1 MTLQEK
7 WKLERERKAFLA
19 LADGSVFYGYSMGA
33 PVDSFGEVVFN
44 TSLSGYQEILSDP
57 SYSGQFVTL
66 TETEIGNVGI
76 NKIDMESDKFHAA
89 GLLVQHV
96 NEASNWRTDEE
107 LSAALTRYN
116 IPALAGIDTRA
127 LTLLLREKGTVKG
140 FICTS
145 GKISPEDGV
154 AKAKAW
160 AGLDGIDTVAGVTC
174 KEKYVFSDE
183 FLMGYGMPEML
194 SPATMNLV
202 VYDFG
207 LKRNILRNLRLQ
219 GFKVTVVPAYT
230 SAKEV
235 LAMKPDGVFLSN
247 GPGDPAGVK
256 GAVDNAKA
264 ILGKVPMMGI
274 CLGHQ
279 ILGLASGAKTGRLKF
294 GHHGG
299 NHPVK
304 FLDTGRVMVTSQNHN
319 FAVLPETIDK
329 DILEVTHVNLNDQSI
344 EGFRSKKVPMI
355 AVQFHPEAAPGPHD
369 SNPFFDDCRKL
380 VENFKNKK

>member
-7 WKLERERKAFLA
+7 WKLQRERKAFLA

-57 SYSGQFVTL
+57 SYAGQFVTL
-66 TETEIGNVGI
+66 TETEIGNVGV
-76 NKIDMESDKFHAA
+76 NETDMESPKFQAG
-89 GLLVQHV
+89 GLLVQQI
-96 NEASNWRTDEE
+96 NPSSNWRSEEE
-107 LSAALTRYN
+107 LTDALKRYG

-145 GKISPEDGV
+145 GSVTPDEGV

-160 AGLDGIDTVAGVTC
+160 AGLDGVDMVETVTC

-183 FLMGYGMPEML
+183 FLKGFGMPQEL
-194 SPATMNLV
+194 PAADLKLV
-202 VYDFG
+202 AYDFG
-207 LKRNILRNLRLQ
+207 IKRNILRNLRLQ
-219 GFKVTVVPAYT
+219 GFQVTVVPAYT
-230 SAKEV
+230 PAEEV
-235 LAMKPDGVFLSN
+235 LAMNPDGIFFSN

-256 GAVDNAKA
+256 DAVKNARA
-264 ILGKVPMMGI
+264 ILGKVPVMGI
-274 CLGHQ
+274 CLGLQ

-299 NHPVK
+299 NHPVM
-304 FLDTGRVMVTSQNHN
+304 FMESGRVMVTSQNHN
-319 FAVLPETIDK
+319 FAVLDASIDPEV
-329 DILEVTHVNLNDQSI
+329 LEITHVNLNDHSI

-369 SNPFFDDCRKL
+369 SNPFFEDCRKL
-380 VENFKNKK
+380 VLENKK

>member
-7 WKLERERKAFLA
+7 WKLQRERKAFLA

-57 SYSGQFVTL
+57 SYAGQFVTL
-66 TETEIGNVGI
+66 TETEIGNVGV
-76 NKIDMESDKFHAA
+76 NETDMESPKFQAG
-89 GLLVQHV
+89 GLLVQQI
-96 NEASNWRTDEE
+96 NPSSNWRSEEE
-107 LSAALTRYN
+107 LTDALKRYG

-145 GKISPEDGV
+145 GSVTPDEGV

-160 AGLDGIDTVAGVTC
+160 AGLDGVDMVETVTC

-183 FLMGYGMPEML
+183 FLKGFGLPQEL
-194 SPATMNLV
+194 PAADLKLV
-202 VYDFG
+202 AYDFG
-207 LKRNILRNLRLQ
+207 IKRNILRNLRLQ
-219 GFKVTVVPAYT
+219 GFQVTVVPAYT
-230 SAKEV
+230 PAEEV
-235 LAMKPDGVFLSN
+235 LAMNPDGIFFSN

-256 GAVDNAKA
+256 DAVKNARA
-264 ILGKVPMMGI
+264 ILGKVPVMGI
-274 CLGHQ
+274 CLGLQ

-299 NHPVK
+299 NHPVM
-304 FLDTGRVMVTSQNHN
+304 FMESGRVMVTSQNHN
-319 FAVLPETIDK
+319 FAVLDESIDPEV
-329 DILEVTHVNLNDQSI
+329 LEITHVNLNDHSI

-369 SNPFFDDCRKL
+369 SNPFFEDCRKL
-380 VENFKNKK
+380 VLENKK

>member
-7 WKLERERKAFLA
+7 WKLQRERKAFLA

-57 SYSGQFVTL
+57 SYAGQFVTL
-66 TETEIGNVGI
+66 TETEIGNVGV
-76 NKIDMESDKFHAA
+76 NETDMESPKFQAG
-89 GLLVQHV
+89 GLLVQQI
-96 NEASNWRTDEE
+96 NPSSNWRSEEE
-107 LSAALTRYN
+107 LTDALKRYG

-145 GKISPEDGV
+145 GSVTPDEGV

-160 AGLDGIDTVAGVTC
+160 AGLDGVDMVETVTC

-183 FLMGYGMPEML
+183 FLKGFGMPQEL
-194 SPATMNLV
+194 PAADLKLV
-202 VYDFG
+202 AYDFG
-207 LKRNILRNLRLQ
+207 IKRNILRNLRLQ
-219 GFKVTVVPAYT
+219 GFQVTVVPAYT
-230 SAKEV
+230 PAEEV
-235 LAMKPDGVFLSN
+235 LAMNPDGIFFSN

-256 GAVDNAKA
+256 DAVKNARA
-264 ILGKVPMMGI
+264 ILGKGPVMGI
-274 CLGHQ
+274 CLGLQ

-299 NHPVK
+299 NHPVM
-304 FLDTGRVMVTSQNHN
+304 FMESGRVMVTSQNHN
-319 FAVLPETIDK
+319 FAVLDASIDPEV
-329 DILEVTHVNLNDQSI
+329 LEITHVNLNDHSI

-369 SNPFFDDCRKL
+369 SNPFFEDCRKL
-380 VENFKNKK
+380 VLENKK

>member
-7 WKLERERKAFLA
+7 WKLQRERKAFLA

-57 SYSGQFVTL
+57 SYAGQFVTL
-66 TETEIGNVGI
+66 TETEIGNVGV
-76 NKIDMESDKFHAA
+76 NETDMESPKFQAG
-89 GLLVQHV
+89 GLLVQQI
-96 NEASNWRTDEE
+96 NPSSNWRSEEE
-107 LSAALTRYN
+107 LTDALKRYG

-127 LTLLLREKGTVKG
+127 LTLLLREKGTVKS

-145 GKISPEDGV
+145 GSVTPDEGV

-160 AGLDGIDTVAGVTC
+160 AGLDGVDMVETVTC

-183 FLMGYGMPEML
+183 FLKGFGMPQEL
-194 SPATMNLV
+194 PAADLKLV
-202 VYDFG
+202 AYDFG
-207 LKRNILRNLRLQ
+207 IKRTILRNLRLQ
-219 GFKVTVVPAYT
+219 GFQVTVVPAYT
-230 SAKEV
+230 PAEEV
-235 LAMKPDGVFLSN
+235 LAMNPDGIFFSN

-256 GAVDNAKA
+256 DAVKNARA
-264 ILGKVPMMGI
+264 ILGKVPVMGI
-274 CLGHQ
+274 CLGLQ

-299 NHPVK
+299 NHPVM
-304 FLDTGRVMVTSQNHN
+304 FMESGRVMVTSQNHN
-319 FAVLPETIDK
+319 FAVLDASIDPEV
-329 DILEVTHVNLNDQSI
+329 LEITHVNLNDHSI

-369 SNPFFDDCRKL
+369 SNPFFEDCRKL
-380 VENFKNKK
+380 VLENKK

>member
-7 WKLERERKAFLA
+7 WKLQRERKAFLA

-57 SYSGQFVTL
+57 SYAGQFVTL
-66 TETEIGNVGI
+66 TETEIGNVGV
-76 NKIDMESDKFHAA
+76 NETDMESPKFQAG
-89 GLLVQHV
+89 GLLVQQI
-96 NEASNWRTDEE
+96 NPSSNWRSEEE
-107 LSAALTRYN
+107 LTDALKRYG

-145 GKISPEDGV
+145 GSVTPDEGV

-160 AGLDGIDTVAGVTC
+160 AGLDGVDMVETVTC

-183 FLMGYGMPEML
+183 FLKGFGMPQEL
-194 SPATMNLV
+194 PAADLKLV
-202 VYDFG
+202 AYDFG
-207 LKRNILRNLRLQ
+207 IKRNILRNLRLQ
-219 GFKVTVVPAYT
+219 GFQVTVVPAYT
-230 SAKEV
+230 PAEEV
-235 LAMKPDGVFLSN
+235 LAMNPDGIFFSN

-256 GAVDNAKA
+256 DAVKNARA
-264 ILGKVPMMGI
+264 ILGKVPVMGI
-274 CLGHQ
+274 CLGLQ

-299 NHPVK
+299 NHPVM
-304 FLDTGRVMVTSQNHN
+304 FMESGRVMVTSQNHN
-319 FAVLPETIDK
+319 FAVLDASIDPEVIE
-329 DILEVTHVNLNDQSI
+329 ITHVNLNDHSI

-369 SNPFFDDCRKL
+369 SNPFFEDCRKL
-380 VENFKNKK
+380 VLENKK

>member
-7 WKLERERKAFLA
+7 WKLQRERKAFLA

-33 PVDSFGEVVFN
+33 PVDSLGEVVFN

-57 SYSGQFVTL
+57 SYAGQFVTL
-66 TETEIGNVGI
+66 TETEIGNVGV
-76 NKIDMESDKFHAA
+76 NETDMESPKFQAG
-89 GLLVQHV
+89 GLLVQQI
-96 NEASNWRTDEE
+96 NPSSNWRSEEE
-107 LSAALTRYN
+107 LTDALKRYG

-145 GKISPEDGV
+145 GSVTPDEGV

-160 AGLDGIDTVAGVTC
+160 AGLDGVDMVETVTC

-183 FLMGYGMPEML
+183 FLKGFGMPQEL
-194 SPATMNLV
+194 PAADLKLV
-202 VYDFG
+202 AYDFG
-207 LKRNILRNLRLQ
+207 IKRNILRNLRLQ
-219 GFKVTVVPAYT
+219 GFQVTVVPAYT
-230 SAKEV
+230 PAEEV
-235 LAMKPDGVFLSN
+235 LAMNPDGIFFSN

-256 GAVDNAKA
+256 DAVKNARA
-264 ILGKVPMMGI
+264 ILGKVPVMGI
-274 CLGHQ
+274 CLGLQ

-299 NHPVK
+299 NHPVM
-304 FLDTGRVMVTSQNHN
+304 FMESGRVMVTSQNHN
-319 FAVLPETIDK
+319 FAVLDASIDPEV
-329 DILEVTHVNLNDQSI
+329 LEITHVNLNDHSI

-369 SNPFFDDCRKL
+369 SNPFFEDCRKL
-380 VENFKNKK
+380 VLENKK

>member
-7 WKLERERKAFLA
+7 WKLQRERKAFLA

-44 TSLSGYQEILSDP
+44 TSLSGYEEILSDP
-57 SYSGQFVTL
+57 SYAGQFVTL
-66 TETEIGNVGI
+66 TETEIGNVGV
-76 NKIDMESDKFHAA
+76 NSADMESEKFQAA
-89 GLLVQHV
+89 GLLVQQI
-96 NEASNWRTDEE
+96 NADSNWRSEE
-107 LSAALTRYN
+107 SLVNALKRFG

-145 GKISPEDGV
+145 GKVTPEEGV

-160 AGLDGIDTVAGVTC
+160 NGLDGIDMVESVTC
-174 KEKYVFSDE
+174 KKPYEFSDD
-183 FLMGYGMPEML
+183 FASDFGMPKEL
-194 SPATMNLV
+194 PPADLKLV
-202 VYDFG
+202 AYDFG
-207 LKRNILRNLRLQ
+207 IKKNILRNLRMQ
-219 GFKVTVVPAYT
+219 GFRVTVVPAYT
-230 SAKEV
+230 AANDV
-235 LAMKPDGVFLSN
+235 LAMKPDAVFFSN
-247 GPGDPAGVK
+247 GPGDPAGVRD
-256 GAVDNAKA
+256 AVQNAKA
-264 ILGKVPMMGI
+264 ILGKVPVMGI

-279 ILGLASGAKTGRLKF
+279 ILGLANGAQTGRLKF

-319 FAVLPETIDK
+319 FAVLENSIDSE
-329 DILEVTHVNLNDQSI
+329 ILEVTHVNLNDQSI

-369 SNPFFDDCRKL
+369 SNPFFVECRKL
-380 VENFKNKK
+380 VLENKR

>member
-7 WKLERERKAFLA
+7 WKLQRERKAFLA

-57 SYSGQFVTL
+57 SYAGQFVTL
-66 TETEIGNVGI
+66 TETEIGNVGV
-76 NKIDMESDKFHAA
+76 NETDMESPKFQAG
-89 GLLVQHV
+89 GLLVQQI
-96 NEASNWRTDEE
+96 NPSSNWRSEEE
-107 LSAALTRYN
+107 LTDALKRYG

-145 GKISPEDGV
+145 GSVTPDEGV

-160 AGLDGIDTVAGVTC
+160 AGLDGVDMVETVTC

-183 FLMGYGMPEML
+183 FLKGFGMPQEL
-194 SPATMNLV
+194 PAADLKLV
-202 VYDFG
+202 AYDFG
-207 LKRNILRNLRLQ
+207 IKRNILRNLRLQ
-219 GFKVTVVPAYT
+219 GFQVTVVPAYT
-230 SAKEV
+230 PAEEV
-235 LAMKPDGVFLSN
+235 LAMNPDGIFFSN

-256 GAVDNAKA
+256 DAVKNARA
-264 ILGKVPMMGI
+264 ILGKVPVMGI
-274 CLGHQ
+274 CLGLQ

-299 NHPVK
+299 NHPVM
-304 FLDTGRVMVTSQNHN
+304 FMESGRVMVTSQNHN
-319 FAVLPETIDK
+319 FAVLDESIDPEV
-329 DILEVTHVNLNDQSI
+329 LEITHVNLNDHSI
-344 EGFRSKKVPMI
+344 EGFRSKTVPMI

-369 SNPFFDDCRKL
+369 SNPFFEDCRKL
-380 VENFKNKK
+380 VLENKK

>member
-7 WKLERERKAFLA
+7 WKIQRERKAFLA
-19 LADGSVFYGYSMGA
+19 LADGSIFYGYSMGA

-44 TSLSGYQEILSDP
+44 TSLSGYEEILSDP
-57 SYSGQFVTL
+57 SYAGQFVTL
-66 TETEIGNVGI
+66 TETEIGNVGV
-76 NKIDMESDKFHAA
+76 NSADMESEKFQAA
-89 GLLVQHV
+89 GLLVQQI
-96 NEASNWRTDEE
+96 NADSNWRSEE
-107 LSAALTRYN
+107 SLVNALKRFG

-145 GKISPEDGV
+145 GKVTPEEGV

-160 AGLDGIDTVAGVTC
+160 NGLDGIDMVESVTC
-174 KEKYVFSDE
+174 KKTYEFSDD
-183 FLMGYGMPEML
+183 FASDFGMPKEL
-194 SPATMNLV
+194 PPADLKLV
-202 VYDFG
+202 AYDFG
-207 LKRNILRNLRLQ
+207 IKKNILRNLRMQ
-219 GFKVTVVPAYT
+219 GFRVTVVPAYT
-230 SAKEV
+230 AANDV
-235 LAMKPDGVFLSN
+235 LAMKPDAVFFSN
-247 GPGDPAGVK
+247 GPGDPAGVRD
-256 GAVDNAKA
+256 AVQNAKA
-264 ILGKVPMMGI
+264 ILGKVPVMGI

-279 ILGLASGAKTGRLKF
+279 ILGLANGAQTGRLKF

-319 FAVLPETIDK
+319 FAVLENSIDSE
-329 DILEVTHVNLNDQSI
+329 ILEVTHVNLNDQSI

-369 SNPFFDDCRKL
+369 SNPFFAECRKL
-380 VENFKNKK
+380 VLENKR

>member
-7 WKLERERKAFLA
+7 WKLQRERKAFLA

-57 SYSGQFVTL
+57 SYAGQFVTL
-66 TETEIGNVGI
+66 TETEIGNVGV
-76 NKIDMESDKFHAA
+76 NETDMESPKFQAG
-89 GLLVQHV
+89 GLLVQQI
-96 NEASNWRTDEE
+96 NPSSNWRSEEE
-107 LSAALTRYN
+107 LTDALKRYG

-127 LTLLLREKGTVKG
+127 LTLLLREKGTVKS

-145 GKISPEDGV
+145 GSVTPDEGV

-160 AGLDGIDTVAGVTC
+160 AGLDGVDMVETVTC

-183 FLMGYGMPEML
+183 FLKGFGMPQEL
-194 SPATMNLV
+194 PAADLKLV
-202 VYDFG
+202 AYDFG
-207 LKRNILRNLRLQ
+207 IKRNILRNLRLQ
-219 GFKVTVVPAYT
+219 GFQVTVVPAYT
-230 SAKEV
+230 PAEEV
-235 LAMKPDGVFLSN
+235 LAMNPDGIFFSN

-256 GAVDNAKA
+256 DAVKNARA
-264 ILGKVPMMGI
+264 ILGKVPVMGI
-274 CLGHQ
+274 CLGLQ

-299 NHPVK
+299 NHPVM
-304 FLDTGRVMVTSQNHN
+304 FMESGRVMVTSQNHN
-319 FAVLPETIDK
+319 FAVLDASIDPEV
-329 DILEVTHVNLNDQSI
+329 LEITHVNLNDHSI

-369 SNPFFDDCRKL
+369 SNPFFEDCRKL
-380 VENFKNKK
+380 VLENKK

>member
-7 WKLERERKAFLA
+7 WKLQRERKAFLA

-57 SYSGQFVTL
+57 SYAGQFVTL
-66 TETEIGNVGI
+66 TETEIGNVGV
-76 NKIDMESDKFHAA
+76 NETDMESPKFQAG
-89 GLLVQHV
+89 GLLVQQI
-96 NEASNWRTDEE
+96 NPSSNWRSEEE
-107 LSAALTRYN
+107 LTDALKRYG

-145 GKISPEDGV
+145 GSVTPDEGV

-160 AGLDGIDTVAGVTC
+160 AGLDGVDMVESVTC

-183 FLMGYGMPEML
+183 FLKGFGMPQEL
-194 SPATMNLV
+194 PAADLKLV
-202 VYDFG
+202 AYDFG
-207 LKRNILRNLRLQ
+207 IKRNILRNLRLQ
-219 GFKVTVVPAYT
+219 GFQVTVVPAYT
-230 SAKEV
+230 PAEEV
-235 LAMKPDGVFLSN
+235 LAMNPDGIFFSN

-256 GAVDNAKA
+256 DAVKNARA
-264 ILGKVPMMGI
+264 ILGNVPVMGI
-274 CLGHQ
+274 CLGLQ

-299 NHPVK
+299 NHPVM
-304 FLDTGRVMVTSQNHN
+304 FMESGRVMVTSQNHN
-319 FAVLPETIDK
+319 FAVLDASIDPEV
-329 DILEVTHVNLNDQSI
+329 LEITHVNLNDHSI

-369 SNPFFDDCRKL
+369 SNPFFEDCRKL
-380 VENFKNKK
+380 VLENKK

>member
-7 WKLERERKAFLA
+7 WKLQRERKAFLA

-57 SYSGQFVTL
+57 SYAGQFVTL
-66 TETEIGNVGI
+66 TETEIGNVGV
-76 NKIDMESDKFHAA
+76 NETDMESPKFQAG
-89 GLLVQHV
+89 GLLVQQI
-96 NEASNWRTDEE
+96 NPSSNWRSEEE
-107 LSAALTRYN
+107 LTDALKRYG

-145 GKISPEDGV
+145 GSVTPDEGV

-160 AGLDGIDTVAGVTC
+160 AGLDGVDMVETVTC

-183 FLMGYGMPEML
+183 FLKGFGMPQEL
-194 SPATMNLV
+194 PAADLKLV
-202 VYDFG
+202 AYDFG
-207 LKRNILRNLRLQ
+207 IKRNILRNLRLQ
-219 GFKVTVVPAYT
+219 GFQVTVVPAYT
-230 SAKEV
+230 PAEEV
-235 LAMKPDGVFLSN
+235 LAMNPDGIFFSN

-256 GAVDNAKA
+256 DAVKNARA
-264 ILGKVPMMGI
+264 ILGKVPVMGI
-274 CLGHQ
+274 CLGLQ

-299 NHPVK
+299 NHPVM
-304 FLDTGRVMVTSQNHN
+304 FVESGRVMVTSQNHN
-319 FAVLPETIDK
+319 FAVLDASIDPEV
-329 DILEVTHVNLNDQSI
+329 LEITHVNLNDHSI

-369 SNPFFDDCRKL
+369 SNPFFEDCRKL
-380 VENFKNKK
+380 VLENKK

>member
-7 WKLERERKAFLA
+7 WKLQRERKAFLA

-57 SYSGQFVTL
+57 SYAGQFVTL
-66 TETEIGNVGI
+66 TETEIGNVGV
-76 NKIDMESDKFHAA
+76 NETDMESPKFQAG
-89 GLLVQHV
+89 GLLVQQI
-96 NEASNWRTDEE
+96 NPSSNWRSEEE
-107 LSAALTRYN
+107 LTDALKRYG

-127 LTLLLREKGTVKG
+127 LALLLREKGTVKG

-145 GKISPEDGV
+145 GSVTPDEGV

-160 AGLDGIDTVAGVTC
+160 AGLDGVDMVETVTC

-183 FLMGYGMPEML
+183 FLKGFGMPQEL
-194 SPATMNLV
+194 PAADLKLV
-202 VYDFG
+202 AYDFG
-207 LKRNILRNLRLQ
+207 IKRNILRNLRLQ
-219 GFKVTVVPAYT
+219 GFQVTVVPAYT
-230 SAKEV
+230 PAEEV
-235 LAMKPDGVFLSN
+235 LAMNPDGIFFSN

-256 GAVDNAKA
+256 DAVKNARA
-264 ILGKVPMMGI
+264 ILGKVPVMGI
-274 CLGHQ
+274 CLGLQ

-299 NHPVK
+299 NHPVM
-304 FLDTGRVMVTSQNHN
+304 FMESGRVMVTSQNHN
-319 FAVLPETIDK
+319 FAVLDASIDPEV
-329 DILEVTHVNLNDQSI
+329 LEITHVNLNDHSI

-369 SNPFFDDCRKL
+369 SNPFFEDCRKL
-380 VENFKNKK
+380 VLENKK

>member
-7 WKLERERKAFLA
+7 WKLQRERKAFLA

-57 SYSGQFVTL
+57 SYAGQFVTL
-66 TETEIGNVGI
+66 TETEIGNVGV
-76 NKIDMESDKFHAA
+76 NETDMESPKFQAG
-89 GLLVQHV
+89 GLLVQQI
-96 NEASNWRTDEE
+96 NPSSNWRSEEE
-107 LSAALTRYN
+107 LTDVLKRYG

-145 GKISPEDGV
+145 GSVTPDEGV

-160 AGLDGIDTVAGVTC
+160 AGLDGVDMVETVTC

-183 FLMGYGMPEML
+183 FLKGFGMPQEL
-194 SPATMNLV
+194 PAADLKLV
-202 VYDFG
+202 AYDFG
-207 LKRNILRNLRLQ
+207 IKRNILRNLRLQ
-219 GFKVTVVPAYT
+219 GFQVTVVPAYT
-230 SAKEV
+230 PAEEV
-235 LAMKPDGVFLSN
+235 LAMNPDGIFFSN

-256 GAVDNAKA
+256 DAVKNARA
-264 ILGKVPMMGI
+264 ILGKVPVMGI
-274 CLGHQ
+274 CLGLQ

-299 NHPVK
+299 NHPVM
-304 FLDTGRVMVTSQNHN
+304 FMESGRVMVTSQNHN
-319 FAVLPETIDK
+319 FAVLDASIDPEV
-329 DILEVTHVNLNDQSI
+329 LEITHVNLNDHSI

-369 SNPFFDDCRKL
+369 SNPFFEDCRKL
-380 VENFKNKK
+380 VLENKK

>member
-7 WKLERERKAFLA
+7 WKLQRERKAFLA

-57 SYSGQFVTL
+57 SYAGQFVTL
-66 TETEIGNVGI
+66 TETEIGNVGV
-76 NKIDMESDKFHAA
+76 NETDMESPKFQAG
-89 GLLVQHV
+89 GLLVQQI
-96 NEASNWRTDEE
+96 NPSSNWRSEEE
-107 LSAALTRYN
+107 LTDALKRYG

-145 GKISPEDGV
+145 GSVTPNEGV

-160 AGLDGIDTVAGVTC
+160 AGLDGVDMVETVTC

-183 FLMGYGMPEML
+183 FLKGFGMPQEL
-194 SPATMNLV
+194 PAADLKLV
-202 VYDFG
+202 AYDFG
-207 LKRNILRNLRLQ
+207 IKRNILRNLRLQ
-219 GFKVTVVPAYT
+219 GFQVTVVPAYT
-230 SAKEV
+230 PAEEV
-235 LAMKPDGVFLSN
+235 LAMNPDGIFFSN

-256 GAVDNAKA
+256 DAVKNARA
-264 ILGKVPMMGI
+264 ILGKVPVMGI
-274 CLGHQ
+274 CLGLQ

-299 NHPVK
+299 NHPVM
-304 FLDTGRVMVTSQNHN
+304 FMESGRVMVTSQNHN
-319 FAVLPETIDK
+319 FAVLDESIDPEV
-329 DILEVTHVNLNDQSI
+329 LEITHVNLNDHSI

-369 SNPFFDDCRKL
+369 SNPFFEDCRKL
-380 VENFKNKK
+380 VLENKK

>member
-7 WKLERERKAFLA
+7 WKIQRERKAFLA

-44 TSLSGYQEILSDP
+44 TSLSGYEEILSDP
-57 SYSGQFVTL
+57 SYAGQFVTL

-76 NKIDMESDKFHAA
+76 NQADMESEKFQAA
-89 GLLVQHV
+89 GLLVQQI
-96 NEASNWRTDEE
+96 NADSNWRSEESLTD
-107 LSAALTRYN
+107 ALKRYG

-127 LTLLLREKGTVKG
+127 LTLLLREKGTLKG

-145 GKISPEDGV
+145 GSVSAEEGV

-160 AGLDGIDTVAGVTC
+160 AGLDGIDMVETVTC
-174 KEKYVFSDE
+174 KTKYEFSDS
-183 FLMGYGMPEML
+183 FVNDFGMPKEL
-194 SPATMNLV
+194 PPADLKLV
-202 VYDFG
+202 AYDFG
-207 LKRNILRNLRLQ
+207 IKRNILRNLRMQ
-219 GFKVTVVPAYT
+219 GFKVAVVPAYT
-230 SAKEV
+230 PAEEV
-235 LAMKPDGVFLSN
+235 LAMKPDAVFFSN

-256 GAVDNAKA
+256 DAVKNAKA
-264 ILGKVPMMGI
+264 ILGKVPVMGI

-279 ILGLASGAKTGRLKF
+279 ILGLANGAQTGRLKF

-304 FLDTGRVMVTSQNHN
+304 FMDTGRVMVTSQNHN
-319 FAVLPETIDK
+319 FAVLENSIDPES
-329 DILEVTHVNLNDQSI
+329 LEVTHINLNDQSI
-344 EGFRSKKVPMI
+344 EGFRSKKFPMI

-369 SNPFFDDCRKL
+369 SNPFFEDCRKL
-380 VENFKNKK
+380 VTGK

>member
-7 WKLERERKAFLA
+7 WKLQRERKAFLA

-57 SYSGQFVTL
+57 SYAGQFVTL
-66 TETEIGNVGI
+66 TETEIGNVGV
-76 NKIDMESDKFHAA
+76 NETDMESPKFQAG
-89 GLLVQHV
+89 GLLVQQI
-96 NEASNWRTDEE
+96 NPSSNWRSEEE
-107 LSAALTRYN
+107 LTDALKRYG

-145 GKISPEDGV
+145 GSVTPDEGV

-160 AGLDGIDTVAGVTC
+160 AGLDGVDMVETVTC

-183 FLMGYGMPEML
+183 FLKGFGMPQEL
-194 SPATMNLV
+194 PAADLKLV
-202 VYDFG
+202 AYDFG
-207 LKRNILRNLRLQ
+207 IKRNILRNLRLQ
-219 GFKVTVVPAYT
+219 GFQVTVVPAYT
-230 SAKEV
+230 SAEEV
-235 LAMKPDGVFLSN
+235 LAMNPDGIFFSN

-256 GAVDNAKA
+256 DAVKNARA
-264 ILGKVPMMGI
+264 ILGKVPVMGI
-274 CLGHQ
+274 CLGLQ

-299 NHPVK
+299 NHPVM
-304 FLDTGRVMVTSQNHN
+304 FMESGRVMVTSQNHN
-319 FAVLPETIDK
+319 FAVLDESIDPEV
-329 DILEVTHVNLNDQSI
+329 LEITHANLNDHSI

-369 SNPFFDDCRKL
+369 SNPFFEDCRKL
-380 VENFKNKK
+380 VLENKK

>member
-7 WKLERERKAFLA
+7 WKIQRERKTFLA

-44 TSLSGYQEILSDP
+44 TSLSGYEEILSDP
-57 SYSGQFVTL
+57 SYAGQFVTL

-76 NKIDMESDKFHAA
+76 NQADMESEKFQAA
-89 GLLVQHV
+89 GLLVQQI
-96 NEASNWRTDEE
+96 NADSNWRSEESLTD
-107 LSAALTRYN
+107 ALKRYG

-127 LTLLLREKGTVKG
+127 LTLLLREKGTLKG

-145 GKISPEDGV
+145 GSVSAEEGV

-160 AGLDGIDTVAGVTC
+160 AGLDGIDMVETVTC
-174 KEKYVFSDE
+174 KTKYEFSDS
-183 FLMGYGMPEML
+183 FVNDFGMPKEL
-194 SPATMNLV
+194 PPADLKLV
-202 VYDFG
+202 AYDFG
-207 LKRNILRNLRLQ
+207 IKRNILRNLRMQ

-230 SAKEV
+230 PAEEV
-235 LAMKPDGVFLSN
+235 LAMKPDAVFFSN

-256 GAVDNAKA
+256 DAVKNAKA
-264 ILGKVPMMGI
+264 ILGKVPVMGI

-279 ILGLASGAKTGRLKF
+279 ILGLANGAQTGRLKF

-304 FLDTGRVMVTSQNHN
+304 FMDTGRVMVTSQNHN
-319 FAVLPETIDK
+319 FAVLENSIDPES
-329 DILEVTHVNLNDQSI
+329 LEVTHINLNDQSI
-344 EGFRSKKVPMI
+344 EGFRSKKFPMI

-369 SNPFFDDCRKL
+369 SNPFFEDCRKL
-380 VENFKNKK
+380 VTGK

>member
-7 WKLERERKAFLA
+7 WKIQRERKAFLA

-44 TSLSGYQEILSDP
+44 TSLSGYEEILSDP
-57 SYSGQFVTL
+57 SYAGQFVTL

-76 NKIDMESDKFHAA
+76 NQADMESEKFQAA
-89 GLLVQHV
+89 GLLVQQI
-96 NEASNWRTDEE
+96 NADSNWRSEESLTD
-107 LSAALTRYN
+107 ALKRYG

-127 LTLLLREKGTVKG
+127 LTLLLREKGTLKG

-145 GKISPEDGV
+145 GSVSAEEGV

-160 AGLDGIDTVAGVTC
+160 AGLDGIDMVETVTC
-174 KEKYVFSDE
+174 KTKYEFSDS
-183 FLMGYGMPEML
+183 FVNDFGMPKEL
-194 SPATMNLV
+194 PPADLKLV
-202 VYDFG
+202 AYDFG
-207 LKRNILRNLRLQ
+207 IKRNILRNLRMQ

-230 SAKEV
+230 PAEEV
-235 LAMKPDGVFLSN
+235 LAMKPDAVFFSN

-256 GAVDNAKA
+256 DAVKNAKA
-264 ILGKVPMMGI
+264 ILGKVPVMGI

-279 ILGLASGAKTGRLKF
+279 ILGLANGAQTGRLKF

-304 FLDTGRVMVTSQNHN
+304 FMDTGRVMVTSQNHN
-319 FAVLPETIDK
+319 FAVLENSIDPES
-329 DILEVTHVNLNDQSI
+329 LEVTHINLNDQSI
-344 EGFRSKKVPMI
+344 EGFRSKKFPMI

-369 SNPFFDDCRKL
+369 SNPFFEDCRKL
-380 VENFKNKK
+380 VTGK

>member
-7 WKLERERKAFLA
+7 WKLQRERKAFLA

-57 SYSGQFVTL
+57 SYAGQFVTL
-66 TETEIGNVGI
+66 TETEIGNVGV
-76 NKIDMESDKFHAA
+76 NETDMESPKFQAG
-89 GLLVQHV
+89 GLLVQQI
-96 NEASNWRTDEE
+96 NPSSNWRSEEE
-107 LSAALTRYN
+107 LTDALKRYG

-145 GKISPEDGV
+145 GNVTPDEGV

-160 AGLDGIDTVAGVTC
+160 AGLDGVDMVETVTC

-183 FLMGYGMPEML
+183 FLKGFGMPQEL
-194 SPATMNLV
+194 PAADLKLV
-202 VYDFG
+202 AYDFG
-207 LKRNILRNLRLQ
+207 IKRNILRNLRLQ
-219 GFKVTVVPAYT
+219 GFQVTVVPAYT
-230 SAKEV
+230 PAEEV
-235 LAMKPDGVFLSN
+235 LAMNPDRIFFSN

-256 GAVDNAKA
+256 DAVKNARA
-264 ILGKVPMMGI
+264 ILGKVPVMGI
-274 CLGHQ
+274 CLGLQ

-299 NHPVK
+299 NHPVM
-304 FLDTGRVMVTSQNHN
+304 FMESGRVMVTSQNHN
-319 FAVLPETIDK
+319 FAVLDASIDPEV
-329 DILEVTHVNLNDQSI
+329 LEITHVNLNDHSI

-369 SNPFFDDCRKL
+369 SNPFFEDCRKL
-380 VENFKNKK
+380 VLENKK

>member
-7 WKLERERKAFLA
+7 WKLQRERKAFLA

-44 TSLSGYQEILSDP
+44 TSLSGYQEILADP
-57 SYSGQFVTL
+57 SYAGQFVTL
-66 TETEIGNVGI
+66 TETEIGNVGV
-76 NKIDMESDKFHAA
+76 NETDMESPKFQAG
-89 GLLVQHV
+89 GLLVQQI
-96 NEASNWRTDEE
+96 NPSSNWRSEEE
-107 LSAALTRYN
+107 LTDALKRYG

-145 GKISPEDGV
+145 GSVTPDEGV

-160 AGLDGIDTVAGVTC
+160 AGLDGVDMVETVTC

-183 FLMGYGMPEML
+183 FLKGFGMPQEL
-194 SPATMNLV
+194 PAADLKLV
-202 VYDFG
+202 AYDFG
-207 LKRNILRNLRLQ
+207 IKRNILRNLRLQ
-219 GFKVTVVPAYT
+219 GFQVTVVPAYT
-230 SAKEV
+230 PAEEV
-235 LAMKPDGVFLSN
+235 LAMNPDGIFFSN

-256 GAVDNAKA
+256 DAVKNARA
-264 ILGKVPMMGI
+264 ILGKVPVMGI
-274 CLGHQ
+274 CLGLQ

-299 NHPVK
+299 NHPVM
-304 FLDTGRVMVTSQNHN
+304 FMESGRVMVTSQNHN
-319 FAVLPETIDK
+319 FAVLDASIDPEV
-329 DILEVTHVNLNDQSI
+329 LEITHVNLNDHSI

-369 SNPFFDDCRKL
+369 SNPFFEDCRKL
-380 VENFKNKK
+380 VLENKK

>member
-7 WKLERERKAFLA
+7 WKLQRERKAFLA

-57 SYSGQFVTL
+57 SYAGQFVTL
-66 TETEIGNVGI
+66 TETEIGNVGV
-76 NKIDMESDKFHAA
+76 NETDMESPKFQAG
-89 GLLVQHV
+89 GLLVQQI
-96 NEASNWRTDEE
+96 NPSSNWRSEEE
-107 LSAALTRYN
+107 LTDALKRYG

-145 GKISPEDGV
+145 GSVTPDEGV

-160 AGLDGIDTVAGVTC
+160 AGLDGVDMVETVTC

-183 FLMGYGMPEML
+183 FLKGFGMPQEL
-194 SPATMNLV
+194 PAADMKLV
-202 VYDFG
+202 AYDFG
-207 LKRNILRNLRLQ
+207 IKRNILRNLRLQ
-219 GFKVTVVPAYT
+219 GFQVTVVPAYT
-230 SAKEV
+230 PAEEV
-235 LAMKPDGVFLSN
+235 LAMNPDGIFFSN

-256 GAVDNAKA
+256 DAVKNARA
-264 ILGKVPMMGI
+264 ILGKVPVMGI
-274 CLGHQ
+274 CLGLQ

-299 NHPVK
+299 NHPVM
-304 FLDTGRVMVTSQNHN
+304 FMESGRVMVTSQNHN
-319 FAVLPETIDK
+319 FAVLDASIDPEV
-329 DILEVTHVNLNDQSI
+329 LEITHVNLNDHSI

-369 SNPFFDDCRKL
+369 SNPFFEDCRKL
-380 VENFKNKK
+380 VLENKK

>member
-7 WKLERERKAFLA
+7 WKLQRERKAFLA

-57 SYSGQFVTL
+57 SYAGQFVTL
-66 TETEIGNVGI
+66 TETEIGNVGV
-76 NKIDMESDKFHAA
+76 NETDMESPKFQAG
-89 GLLVQHV
+89 GLLVQQI
-96 NEASNWRTDEE
+96 NPSSNWRSEEE
-107 LSAALTRYN
+107 LTDALKRYG

-127 LTLLLREKGTVKG
+127 LTLRLREKGTVKG

-145 GKISPEDGV
+145 GSVTPDEGV

-160 AGLDGIDTVAGVTC
+160 AGLDGVDMVETVTC

-183 FLMGYGMPEML
+183 FLKGFGMPQEL
-194 SPATMNLV
+194 PAADLKLV
-202 VYDFG
+202 AYDFG
-207 LKRNILRNLRLQ
+207 IKRNILRNLRLQ
-219 GFKVTVVPAYT
+219 GFQVTVVPAYT
-230 SAKEV
+230 PAEEV
-235 LAMKPDGVFLSN
+235 LAMKPDGIFFSN

-256 GAVDNAKA
+256 DAVKNARA
-264 ILGKVPMMGI
+264 ILGKVPVMGI
-274 CLGHQ
+274 CLGLQ

-299 NHPVK
+299 NHPVM
-304 FLDTGRVMVTSQNHN
+304 FMESGRVMVTSQNHN
-319 FAVLPETIDK
+319 FAVLDESIDPEV
-329 DILEVTHVNLNDQSI
+329 LEITHVNLNDHSI

-369 SNPFFDDCRKL
+369 SNPFFEDCRKL
-380 VENFKNKK
+380 VLENKK

>member
-7 WKLERERKAFLA
+7 WKLQRERKAFLA

-57 SYSGQFVTL
+57 SYAGQFVTL
-66 TETEIGNVGI
+66 TESEIGNVGV
-76 NKIDMESDKFHAA
+76 NETDMESPKFQAG
-89 GLLVQHV
+89 GLLVQQI
-96 NEASNWRTDEE
+96 NPSSNWRSEEE
-107 LSAALTRYN
+107 LTDALKRYG

-145 GKISPEDGV
+145 GSVTPDEGV

-160 AGLDGIDTVAGVTC
+160 AGLDGVDMVETVTC

-183 FLMGYGMPEML
+183 FLKGFGMPQEL
-194 SPATMNLV
+194 PAADLKLV
-202 VYDFG
+202 AYDFG
-207 LKRNILRNLRLQ
+207 IKRNILRNLRLQ
-219 GFKVTVVPAYT
+219 GFQVTVVPAYT
-230 SAKEV
+230 PAEEV
-235 LAMKPDGVFLSN
+235 LAMNPDGIFFSN

-256 GAVDNAKA
+256 DAVKNARA
-264 ILGKVPMMGI
+264 ILGKVPVMGI
-274 CLGHQ
+274 CLGLQ

-299 NHPVK
+299 NHPVM
-304 FLDTGRVMVTSQNHN
+304 FMESGRVMVTSQNHN
-319 FAVLPETIDK
+319 FAVLDESIDPEV
-329 DILEVTHVNLNDQSI
+329 LEITHVNLNDHSI

-369 SNPFFDDCRKL
+369 SNPFFEDCRKL
-380 VENFKNKK
+380 VLENKK

>member
-7 WKLERERKAFLA
+7 WKIQRERKAFLA

-44 TSLSGYQEILSDP
+44 TSLSGYEEILSDP
-57 SYSGQFVTL
+57 SYAGQFVTL

-76 NKIDMESDKFHAA
+76 NQADMESEKFQAA
-89 GLLVQHV
+89 GLLVQQI
-96 NEASNWRTDEE
+96 NADSNWRSEESLTD
-107 LSAALTRYN
+107 ALKRYG

-127 LTLLLREKGTVKG
+127 LTLLLREKGTLKG

-145 GKISPEDGV
+145 GSVSAEEGV

-160 AGLDGIDTVAGVTC
+160 AGLDGIDMVETVTC
-174 KEKYVFSDE
+174 KTKYEFSDS
-183 FLMGYGMPEML
+183 FVNDFGMPKEL
-194 SPATMNLV
+194 PPADLKLV
-202 VYDFG
+202 AYDFG
-207 LKRNILRNLRLQ
+207 IKRNILRNLRMQ

-230 SAKEV
+230 PAEEV
-235 LAMKPDGVFLSN
+235 LAMKPDAVFFSN

-256 GAVDNAKA
+256 DAVKNAKA
-264 ILGKVPMMGI
+264 ILGKVPVMGI

-279 ILGLASGAKTGRLKF
+279 ILGLANGAQTGRLKF

-304 FLDTGRVMVTSQNHN
+304 FMDTGRVMVTSQNHN
-319 FAVLPETIDK
+319 FAVLENSIDPES
-329 DILEVTHVNLNDQSI
+329 LEVTHINLNDQAI
-344 EGFRSKKVPMI
+344 EGFRSKKFPMI

-369 SNPFFDDCRKL
+369 SNPFFEDCRKL
-380 VENFKNKK
+380 VTGK

>member
-1 MTLQEK
+1 MTLEEK
-7 WKLERERKAFLA
+7 WKLERERKSFLA
-19 LADGSVFYGYSMGA
+19 LSDGSVFFGYSMGA

-44 TSLSGYQEILSDP
+44 TSLSGYEEILSDP
-57 SYSGQFVTL
+57 SYAGQFVTL
-66 TETEIGNVGI
+66 TETEIGNVGV
-76 NKIDMESDKFHAA
+76 NQADMESERFQAA
-89 GLLVQHV
+89 GLLVQQI
-96 NEASNWRTDEE
+96 NADSNWRSEE
-107 LSAALTRYN
+107 SLAAALKRFE

-127 LTLLLREKGTVKG
+127 LTLLLREKGTLKG

-145 GKISPEDGV
+145 GKVSPEDGV

-160 AGLDGIDTVAGVTC
+160 AGLDGIDMVETVTC
-174 KEKYVFSDE
+174 KEKYEFSDDFLGE
-183 FLMGYGMPEML
+183 FGMPKEL
-194 SPATMNLV
+194 PAADMKLV

-207 LKRNILRNLRLQ
+207 VKRNILRNLRMQ
-219 GFKVTVVPAYT
+219 GFRVTVVPAYT
-230 SAKEV
+230 PAEEV
-235 LAMKPDGVFLSN
+235 LAMNPDGVFLSN

-256 GAVDNAKA
+256 GAMDNAKK
-264 ILGKVPMMGI
+264 ILGKVPVMGI

-279 ILGLASGAKTGRLKF
+279 ILGLANGAQTGRLKF

-319 FAVLPETIDK
+319 FAVLEDSIDS
-329 DILEVTHVNLNDQSI
+329 DVLEVTHVNLNDRSI

-369 SNPFFDDCRKL
+369 SNPFFEDCRKL
-380 VENFKNKK
+380 VEKNRK

>member
-7 WKLERERKAFLA
+7 WKLQRERKAFLA

-33 PVDSFGEVVFN
+33 PIDSFGEVVFN

-57 SYSGQFVTL
+57 SYAGQFVTL
-66 TETEIGNVGI
+66 TETEIGNVGV
-76 NKIDMESDKFHAA
+76 NETDMESPKFQAG
-89 GLLVQHV
+89 GLLVQQI
-96 NEASNWRTDEE
+96 NPSSNWRSEEE
-107 LSAALTRYN
+107 LTDALKRYG

-145 GKISPEDGV
+145 GSVTPDEGV

-160 AGLDGIDTVAGVTC
+160 AGLDGVDMVETVTC

-183 FLMGYGMPEML
+183 FLKGFGMPQEL
-194 SPATMNLV
+194 PAADLKLV
-202 VYDFG
+202 AYDFG
-207 LKRNILRNLRLQ
+207 IKRNILRNLRLQ
-219 GFKVTVVPAYT
+219 GFQVTVVPAYT
-230 SAKEV
+230 PAEEV
-235 LAMKPDGVFLSN
+235 LAMNPDGIFFSN

-256 GAVDNAKA
+256 DAVKNARA
-264 ILGKVPMMGI
+264 ILGKVPVMGI
-274 CLGHQ
+274 CLGLQ

-299 NHPVK
+299 NHPVM
-304 FLDTGRVMVTSQNHN
+304 FMESGRVMVTSQNHN
-319 FAVLPETIDK
+319 FAVLDASIDPEV
-329 DILEVTHVNLNDQSI
+329 LEITHVNLNDHSI

-369 SNPFFDDCRKL
+369 SNPFFEDCRKL
-380 VENFKNKK
+380 VLENKK

>member
-7 WKLERERKAFLA
+7 WKLQRERKAFLA

-57 SYSGQFVTL
+57 SYAGQFVTL
-66 TETEIGNVGI
+66 PETEIGNVGV
-76 NKIDMESDKFHAA
+76 NETDMESPKFQAG
-89 GLLVQHV
+89 GLLVQQI
-96 NEASNWRTDEE
+96 NPSSNWRSEEE
-107 LSAALTRYN
+107 LTDALKRYG

-145 GKISPEDGV
+145 GSVTPDEGV

-160 AGLDGIDTVAGVTC
+160 AGLDGVDMVETVTC

-183 FLMGYGMPEML
+183 FLKGFGMPQEL
-194 SPATMNLV
+194 PAADLKLV
-202 VYDFG
+202 AYDFG
-207 LKRNILRNLRLQ
+207 IKRNILRNLRLQ
-219 GFKVTVVPAYT
+219 GFQVTVVPAYT
-230 SAKEV
+230 PAEEV
-235 LAMKPDGVFLSN
+235 LAMNPDGIFFSN

-256 GAVDNAKA
+256 DAVKNARA
-264 ILGKVPMMGI
+264 ILGKVPVMGI
-274 CLGHQ
+274 CLGLQ

-299 NHPVK
+299 NHPVM
-304 FLDTGRVMVTSQNHN
+304 FMESGRVMVTSQNHN
-319 FAVLPETIDK
+319 FAVLDASIDPEV
-329 DILEVTHVNLNDQSI
+329 LEITHVNLNDHSI

-369 SNPFFDDCRKL
+369 SNPFFEDCRKL
-380 VENFKNKK
+380 VLENKK

>member
-7 WKLERERKAFLA
+7 WKLQRERKAFLA

-57 SYSGQFVTL
+57 SYAGQFVTL
-66 TETEIGNVGI
+66 TETEIGNVGV
-76 NKIDMESDKFHAA
+76 NETDMESPKFQAG
-89 GLLVQHV
+89 GLLVQQI
-96 NEASNWRTDEE
+96 NPSSNWRSEEE
-107 LSAALTRYN
+107 LTDALKRYG

-145 GKISPEDGV
+145 GSVTPDEGV

-160 AGLDGIDTVAGVTC
+160 AGLDGVDMVETVTC

-183 FLMGYGMPEML
+183 FLKGFGMPQEL
-194 SPATMNLV
+194 PAADLKLV
-202 VYDFG
+202 AYDFG
-207 LKRNILRNLRLQ
+207 IKRNILRNLRLQ
-219 GFKVTVVPAYT
+219 GFQVTVVPAYT
-230 SAKEV
+230 PAEEV
-235 LAMKPDGVFLSN
+235 LAMNPDGIFFSN

-256 GAVDNAKA
+256 DAVKNARA
-264 ILGKVPMMGI
+264 ILGKVPVMGI
-274 CLGHQ
+274 CLGLQ

-299 NHPVK
+299 NHPVM
-304 FLDTGRVMVTSQNHN
+304 FMESGRVMVTSQNHN
-319 FAVLPETIDK
+319 FAVLDESIDPEV
-329 DILEVTHVNLNDQSI
+329 LEITHVNLNDHSI

-369 SNPFFDDCRKL
+369 SNPFFEDCRKL
-380 VENFKNKK
+380 VLENKK